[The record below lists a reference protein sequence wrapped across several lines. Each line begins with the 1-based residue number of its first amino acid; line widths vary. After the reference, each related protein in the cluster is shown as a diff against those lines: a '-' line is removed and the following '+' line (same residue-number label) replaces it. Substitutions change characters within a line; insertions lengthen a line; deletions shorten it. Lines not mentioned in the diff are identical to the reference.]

1 MESNK
6 KEYLALKNMRHR
18 LVKLQHHEK
27 VYCRSLSENVIPK
40 GLRLKKTPLIGE
52 VSLWFKK
59 QWRGVLYEAERKLLT
74 ALKKEVKRKQIE
86 ISKDFH
92 KKTGELTLARG
103 DQVVRNWLVDL
114 ERCEH
119 RWNEELAARRRKK
132 FSKLLG
138 NHAKRR
144 RRALSREA
152 INDLRTLVS
161 DCVEFNE
168 QITRENEAGMTTENS
183 NKFDIVNKGDK
194 NICEEQSRAEID
206 NNMSEGGVVQDNQSG
221 ETNACLLSGIVND
234 ECNNEQSKFVSDNV
248 INISSRVLT
257 QAEVSL
263 LSRGLKFCPT
273 PIELDIS
280 SVKRDI
286 KEFGRKL
293 KCKAFLHSNIC
304 IEQEG
309 QTFRQFREKSA
320 WCPTEVAIE
329 LYLSKF
335 EERVL
340 AINERGRNF
349 SNLSS
354 EEQEALKNLKKYRD
368 IVIKE
373 ADKGGAVVV
382 WGRKDYYDEAYNHLN
397 DQQRVWDTFHLLLFC
412 VL

>member
-1 MESNK
+1 M
-6 KEYLALKNMRHR
+6 H
-18 LVKLQHHEK
+18 
-27 VYCRSLSENVIPK
+27 
-40 GLRLKKTPLIGE
+40 
-52 VSLWFKK
+52 
-59 QWRGVLYEAERKLLT
+59 
-74 ALKKEVKRKQIE
+74 
-86 ISKDFH
+86 
-92 KKTGELTLARG
+92 
-103 DQVVRNWLVDL
+103 
-114 ERCEH
+114 
-119 RWNEELAARRRKK
+119 
-132 FSKLLG
+132 
-138 NHAKRR
+138 
-144 RRALSREA
+144 
-152 INDLRTLVS
+152 
-161 DCVEFNE
+161 VEFIE
-168 QITRENEAGMTTENS
+168 QITRGNEAGMTTENS
-183 NKFDIVNKGDK
+183 NTFDSVNKGDK
-194 NICEEQSRAEID
+194 NICEEQSRAETD
-206 NNMSEGGVVQDNQSG
+206 NNMNEGGVVQENQSG
-221 ETNACLLSGIVND
+221 ETNACFSSEIVND

-293 KCKAFLHSNIC
+293 KCKAFFHSKIGM
-304 IEQEG
+304 EQEG
-309 QTFRQFREKSA
+309 QTFRQFREKVD
-320 WCPTEVAIE
+320 PAIE

-340 AINERGRNF
+340 AINERGSNF

-397 DQQRVWDTFHLLLFC
+397 DRQVYEVTESDPLDTVNSLVEKTLDLWC
-412 VL
+412 IKDIYLWLIENI